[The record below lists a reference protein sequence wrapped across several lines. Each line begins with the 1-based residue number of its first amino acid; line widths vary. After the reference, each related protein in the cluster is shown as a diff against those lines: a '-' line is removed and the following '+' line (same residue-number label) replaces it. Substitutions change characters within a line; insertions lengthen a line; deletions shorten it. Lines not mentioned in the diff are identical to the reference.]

1 MAEITIISLG
11 AGTQSSAL
19 AVLAA
24 LGKVTPRPIA
34 AVFADTG
41 CEWPETY
48 DFLHLLREWLE
59 EHDLPVVVVSAGD
72 MYEFFMSRRLLPVT
86 FGGPGRN
93 GRRQCTDKFKIRPV
107 KRWLRDAGADRARIA
122 LGITIEES
130 RRVTPSPDRWIT
142 NVYPLVEM
150 GWTRTDCLKFL
161 LGLGFPEPPK
171 SRCWV
176 CPMQPLS
183 AWRILASRHPDLFAK
198 AIALEEAAISRR
210 LELGKPPLTLTGGA
224 PLRTLFSV
232 SQPTLL

>member
-1 MAEITIISLG
+1 MTEITIISLG

-48 DFLHLLREWLE
+48 DFFHLLREWLE
-59 EHDLPVVVVSAGD
+59 KHGLPVAVVSAGD
-72 MYEFFMSRRLLPVT
+72 MYEFFLNKRLLPVA

-107 KRWLRDAGADRARIA
+107 KRWLRDAGADRARVM
-122 LGITIEES
+122 LGISMEES
-130 RRVTPSPDRWIT
+130 NRASRSPDQWIT
-142 NVYPLVEM
+142 NAYPLVEM
-150 GWTRTDCLKFL
+150 RWTRTDCLKL
-161 LGLGFPEPPK
+161 LLDLGFPEPPK
-171 SRCWV
+171 SRCWI
-176 CPMQPLS
+176 CPMQPMS
-183 AWRILASRHPDLFAK
+183 AWRVLASRHPELFAK
-198 AIALEEAAISRR
+198 AVMLEEAAMARR
-210 LELGKPPLTLTGGA
+210 MEVGKQPLTLTGGP
-224 PLRTLFSV
+224 PLQTLFSV